1 MTENKVHTHIRYVF
15 ERSASRSTPIPTRFM
30 GSSDG
35 VSHFLLEGPA
45 SGLLQREG
53 RSSMLKILVA
63 EAALAVGLAGY
74 AVAQEAAPAT
84 PAAPAAAAEQHLP
97 PHHPLR
103 RMPPHHPLRRMP
115 PHHPLRQH
123 AAPTAPAETPKP

>member
-1 MTENKVHTHIRYVF
+1 MIKT
-15 ERSASRSTPIPTRFM
+15 
-30 GSSDG
+30 
-35 VSHFLLEGPA
+35 
-45 SGLLQREG
+45 
-53 RSSMLKILVA
+53 LVTA
-63 EAALAVGLAGY
+63 AALSLGLAGY